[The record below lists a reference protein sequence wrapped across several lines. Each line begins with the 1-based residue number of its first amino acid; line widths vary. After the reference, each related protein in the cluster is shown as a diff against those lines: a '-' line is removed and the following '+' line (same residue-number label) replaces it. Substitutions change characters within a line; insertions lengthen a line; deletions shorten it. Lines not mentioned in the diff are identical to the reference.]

1 MRDLNILRKRRKL
14 RIIRLYGRAHEKK
27 DFPDPWHD
35 KLKVQDHLE
44 EEEEDIESHY
54 ITELSES
61 GLHLSKLMEQEKL
74 EMKLE
79 YKDLLEKDIP
89 ISIHQEEMGLE
100 YTDLIE
106 DEDMTTTFF
115 QDGSSKKECFYSYDL
130 FKTSISGKRT
140 KIDDID
146 GRCLSE
152 LKEDALHYKI
162 RHNNPNIE
170 RMRLEYKDLCDKNTI
185 PSSYEQNM

>member
-1 MRDLNILRKRRKL
+1 MRHLNVLSNKRRKL

-35 KLKVQDHLE
+35 KLKVEDQ
-44 EEEEDIESHY
+44 EEEDNDCRY
-54 ITELSES
+54 LPELSES
-61 GLHLSKLMEQEKL
+61 GLHLDKSMEQEKL

-106 DEDMTTTFF
+106 NQGVKTTSF
-115 QDGSSKKECFYSYDL
+115 QDGSYKEECFYSYDL
-130 FKTSISGKRT
+130 LKKSISGEHT
-140 KIDDID
+140 KQDDID
-146 GRCLSE
+146 GRYLS
-152 LKEDALHYKI
+152 EDALHFKI
-162 RHNNPNIE
+162 RQNNPEIE
-170 RMRLEYKDLCDKNTI
+170 EIRLKCKGLCDKNTI
-185 PSSYEQNM
+185 PSLAEQNM